1 MTTPSTTGL
10 DTELSA
16 VNSIL
21 GAIGQSPVTTLGT
34 VTNNT
39 GTTELFNTFANPE
52 IALIYNILKECNLD
66 IQSEGWSFNTE
77 RHYPSESMKDSNNN
91 ILIGDNILHI
101 DITDEDKDRFTDV
114 VKRDGKLYDKVNHT
128 YEFTDDVYLDIVWLF
143 KFTDMP
149 QVFRRYVTYCA
160 STRAATQLIANSE
173 LAQLLSNK
181 EAYARSICMEYE
193 CNQGDHSY
201 LGFPHESNYNSF
213 VPYKALRR

>member
-77 RHYPSESMKDSNNN
+77 SHYKMTPDANGY
-91 ILIGDNILHI
+91 ITIGDNILHI
-101 DITDEDKDRFTDV
+101 DIHDEDKDRFTDV
-114 VKRDGKLYDKVNHT
+114 VKRDGRLYDKVDHT
-128 YEFTDDVYLDIVWLF
+128 DVFTDDVYLDIVWLF

-160 STRAATQLIANSE
+160 STRAATQLIANSD
-173 LAQLLSNK
+173 LAQLLGNK

-201 LGFPHESNYNSF
+201 LGWPHKSNYNSF
-213 VPYKALRR
+213 VPYNALRR